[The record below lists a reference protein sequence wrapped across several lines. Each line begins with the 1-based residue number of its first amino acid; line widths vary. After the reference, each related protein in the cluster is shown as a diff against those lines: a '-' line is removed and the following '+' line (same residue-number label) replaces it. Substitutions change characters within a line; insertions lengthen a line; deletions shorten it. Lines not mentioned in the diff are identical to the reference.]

1 MNRLTDQKSRIEF
14 GEKLKQARE
23 KKEMSQAQVALLVQI
38 HSNYYARIERG
49 DANPSL
55 DILLKIAKALGIQA
69 SKTLMSHES

>member
-14 GEKLKQARE
+14 GQKLKQARE
-23 KKEMSQAQVALLVQI
+23 KKEMSQTQVAGLVEI

-55 DILLKIAKALGIQA
+55 DILLKIAKALGIK
-69 SKTLMSHES
+69 SSSIITF

>member
-23 KKEMSQAQVALLVQI
+23 KKEMSQVQVAGIVEI

-55 DILLKIAKALGIQA
+55 DILLKIAKALGIKA
-69 SKTLMSHES
+69 SSMM

>member
-14 GEKLKQARE
+14 GQKLKLARE
-23 KKEMSQAQVALLVQI
+23 KKEMSQAQVAGLVEI

-55 DILLKIAKALGIQA
+55 DILLKIANALGIK
-69 SKTLMSHES
+69 SSNILTS

>member
-23 KKEMSQAQVALLVQI
+23 KKGMSQAQVANLVEI
-38 HSNYYARIERG
+38 HPNYYARIERG

-55 DILLKIAKALGIQA
+55 DMLLKIARVLDIKSSSML
-69 SKTLMSHES
+69 TF